1 VFLKGLND
9 DFQFHLL
16 NTDYENF
23 QKLVDKAII
32 VESKLKELEKD
43 GKRKMPFCNTPVLTN
58 RTEASVRVPR
68 KLNHTYIDS
77 SW

>member
-43 GKRKMPFCNTPVLTN
+43 GKQKMPFYNTPVLTN

-68 KLNHTYIDS
+68 KLNHTYTDS